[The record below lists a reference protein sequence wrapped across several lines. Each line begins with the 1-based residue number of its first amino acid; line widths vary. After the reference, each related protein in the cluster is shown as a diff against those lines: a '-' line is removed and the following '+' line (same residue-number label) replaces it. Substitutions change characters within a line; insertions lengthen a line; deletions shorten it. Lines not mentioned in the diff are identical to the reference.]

1 MTLAL
6 SHLLALHSLPDI
18 GSVRLSALLDYFAGD
33 AEAAWQ
39 NTAEWPKALQG
50 LIQPSLMSKLLAD
63 WRAVEPAALYE
74 KFLLSDAKVVTRPEP
89 HYPQALAEIKDAP
102 YLLFYRGEL
111 PRAEDLCIAVI
122 GSRKASAYGRE
133 AARFIAGGLAKA
145 GAWVVGGLARGIDSM
160 AHQGALDGGG
170 KTIGVL
176 GCGIDIVYPRE
187 NRQLFAEVAQN
198 GCIISE
204 YPLGMQPLGK
214 NFPIRNRIVS
224 GLSQGV
230 IVVESGLRSGTQI
243 TVGYAL
249 EQNRN
254 IYAVPGSIFSPNSQG
269 THNMIQKYGVKLIC
283 SADDV
288 LEDFGSGV
296 GWTADSSQ
304 ETPASYQP
312 ALFATPP
319 SNLTEQERQLWQALS
334 EQCHFN
340 DLLAMLN
347 LNAAELGGLLTSCE
361 LDGWVERL
369 DGQYFI
375 RKNSKI

>member
-1 MTLAL
+1 MALAL

-39 NTAEWPKALQG
+39 NFAEWPKALQG
-50 LIQPSLMSKLLAD
+50 LIQPSLLPKLSAD
-63 WRAVEPAALYE
+63 WQAVEPAALYE
-74 KFLLSDAKVVTRPEP
+74 NFLLAGAKVVTRPEP
-89 HYPQALAEIKDAP
+89 HYPRLLAEIKDAP
-102 YLLFYRGEL
+102 YLLFYRGDL
-111 PRAEDLCIAVI
+111 PEPEDLCIAVI

-133 AARFIAGGLAKA
+133 AARFIAGGLARA

-187 NRQLFAEVAQN
+187 NRRLFADVAQS

-230 IVVESGLRSGTQI
+230 IVVESGLKSGTQI

-254 IYAVPGSIFSPNSQG
+254 IYAVPGSIFSPNSRG
-269 THNMIQKYGVKLIC
+269 THNLIQKYGVKLVG

-288 LEDFGSGV
+288 LEDFRGGTVWPAAGV
-296 GWTADSSQ
+296 QQTAA
-304 ETPASYQP
+304 ASYQP
-312 ALFATPP
+312 ALFAAPP
-319 SNLTEQERQLWQALS
+319 PNLTEQERLLWQALG
-334 EQCHFN
+334 EQRHFN
-340 DLLAMLN
+340 DLLAALN

-375 RKNSKI
+375 RKNS